1 MNFDIG
7 NIVIYGNVNKQI
19 FMFEIDNILIIDG
32 VELLYGRSTDIGTAV
47 YAVKS
52 SECRLVEDKINF
64 SDEQINRVMELLKTK
79 AEIKKAHMVVKSEL
93 KKYNGQIKLI
103 AKNKLNGDK

>member
-1 MNFDIG
+1 MTILEYPFDPS
-7 NIVIYGNVNKQI
+7 
-19 FMFEIDNILIIDG
+19 FILKKKKSIKRS
-32 VELLYGRSTDIGTAV
+32 LL
-47 YAVKS
+47 
-52 SECRLVEDKINF
+52 

-79 AEIKKAHMVVKSEL
+79 AEIKKAHRVVKSEL

>member
-1 MNFDIG
+1 MNCCA
-7 NIVIYGNVNKQI
+7 N
-19 FMFEIDNILIIDG
+19 
-32 VELLYGRSTDIGTAV
+32 
-47 YAVKS
+47 
-52 SECRLVEDKINF
+52 CF